1 MPKGRLAFAVLAVKI
16 FNGSTLQPAV
26 LVLKHLD
33 VRFTI
38 SASDGNSPTP
48 GPKCQVTAVLRRRST
63 SIYSGGGAFVD
74 AYSCFPPFTSRRPP
88 NVQFTRDVYCI
99 ELIMQKIHWRQ
110 KEQRTNVAAT
120 DYRQPAGARGHTI
133 GFVATFA

>member
-99 ELIMQKIHWRQ
+99 ELINAEDSLEAK
-110 KEQRTNVAAT
+110 RTKNPRCC
-120 DYRQPAGARGHTI
+120 YRQPAGARGHTI